1 MKEKWVREDIK
12 AHVKEVG
19 AYLAE
24 KLDELVKECDAV
36 LERRGVG
43 LIQGIRLNQPVGE
56 LIKRAIEEGVL
67 IISARSDVVRLVPPL
82 VIEKEHVDE
91 LVDVLRKVLGEL
103 L

>member
-1 MKEKWVREDIK
+1 M
-12 AHVKEVG
+12 VKE
-19 AYLAE
+19 Y
-24 KLDELVKECDAV
+24 DAV

-82 VIEKEHVDE
+82 VIEREHVDE